1 MFLPN
6 EQPIDAKTVNNKTKR
21 PNKFD
26 KAKSA
31 RFFHQT
37 IWSKTLKNKFILYLV
52 IISPHVPLKIF
63 LRVVL
68 FGS

>member
-6 EQPIDAKTVNNKTKR
+6 EQPIDAKTVNKTKR

-37 IWSKTLKNKFILYLV
+37 IWSKTLKTN
-52 IISPHVPLKIF
+52 
-63 LRVVL
+63 L
-68 FGS
+68 FYIY